1 MEKWKIL
8 TIPLPIQECYGRLPY
23 LIEKLGWQTIRKDPE
38 THFITW
44 RKGHNWILQRQE
56 DLTISLVELRGK
68 LTKVILIIRGKN
80 NLITPDLAMV
90 VDQIQTT
97 LV

>member
-1 MEKWKIL
+1 MEKAKIL

-23 LIEKLGWQTIRKDPE
+23 LIEKLGWQTIGRDPE
-38 THFITW
+38 AHHIRW

-56 DLTISLVELRGK
+56 DLTISLVELGDK

-80 NLITPDLAMV
+80 NLITPDLAIV
-90 VDQIQTT
+90 VDQVQTT